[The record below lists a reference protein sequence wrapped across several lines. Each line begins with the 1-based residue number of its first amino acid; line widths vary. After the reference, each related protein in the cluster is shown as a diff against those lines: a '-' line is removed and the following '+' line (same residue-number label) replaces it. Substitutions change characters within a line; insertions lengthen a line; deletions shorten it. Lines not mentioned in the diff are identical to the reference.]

1 MPSAV
6 EPSVA
11 SRDAR
16 AKRQAWV
23 RLHRY
28 LGVGIGA
35 WFALVG
41 LTGAIL
47 VYEDAID
54 AWLNPTLLSDT
65 LRGPVLPPDDI
76 LARADNLYPL
86 GHVERLRMPAAPG
99 EVYRAT
105 IRTAPFPRGSAQR
118 VEATFSPVSGAL
130 LGRREAEAPGVT
142 RPYLVRG
149 IYEFHRNVL
158 LGAFGSNIVGIA
170 GLLLL
175 ASAVSG
181 VIAALPRRRD
191 GWRKVVSI
199 KLRSGATRTLFDVHR
214 STGTLLAALLILAA
228 ATGSTLVYVNYV
240 RDIVGLFSRIEPFPV
255 VPWRQRSPAEWPR
268 FEAIAASIG
277 AAYPALS
284 ISEVRFPAKFAA
296 GYQFY
301 LKGPRDRHR
310 YGDTLVWVHPATGEV
325 LLERGPRTRSAG
337 EGFMHWL
344 YPLHSGTAFGAPGQV
359 AMFVTGL
366 LPFLLVL
373 TGLWVW
379 LRKRRAA
386 RVELLRRNRTRKGV
400 APAEV
405 ERPRAEAGPITSGAS
420 RRFGL

>member
-11 SRDAR
+11 PRDAR
-16 AKRQAWV
+16 ARRQAWV

-54 AWLNPTLLSDT
+54 AWLNPVLLRDT
-65 LRGPVLPPDDI
+65 MRGRLLPPDDI

-86 GHVERLRMPAAPG
+86 GHVERLRMPEAPG

-118 VEATFSPVSGAL
+118 VEATFSPVSGEL
-130 LGRREAEAPGVT
+130 LGQREAEVPGVT
-142 RPYLVRG
+142 PPYLVRG

-181 VIAALPRRRD
+181 VIAALPRHRG
-191 GWRKVVSI
+191 GWRTVVSI
-199 KLRSGATRTLFDVHR
+199 KPRAGATRTLFDVHR

-228 ATGSTLVYVNYV
+228 VTGSTLVYVNYV

-268 FEAIAASIG
+268 FEAIAASI
-277 AAYPALS
+277 AKAYPGLP

-301 LKGPRDRHR
+301 LKGPGDRHR

-325 LLERGPRTRSAG
+325 LLERAPRTRSAG

-344 YPLHSGTAFGAPGQV
+344 YPLHSGTAFGVPGRI

-366 LPFLLVL
+366 LPLVL
-373 TGLWVW
+373 VVTGLWVW
-379 LRKRRAA
+379 LRKRKAA
-386 RVELLRRNRTRKGV
+386 RVEMLRRNKRRRAPGV
-400 APAEV
+400 GSATWS
-405 ERPRAEAGPITSGAS
+405 EAD
-420 RRFGL
+420 